1 MSRAEGRSFRAS
13 IVLLLFGPIAG
24 TAHFLLVYLLAE
36 VACAA
41 TWLRSEALGMS
52 ALAVVTVA
60 FTVVAAAGSSI
71 AAATA
76 YRSRT
81 GAHGDLTFIGF
92 LLGVV
97 FTIEILLVGI
107 PPAFLDPC

>member
-1 MSRAEGRSFRAS
+1 MAS

-24 TAHFLLVYLLAE
+24 TAHFLLVYVLAE

-41 TWLRSEALGMS
+41 TWLRNDVLGMN
-52 ALAVVTVA
+52 ALALVTVA
-60 FTVVAAAGSSI
+60 LTVVAGASTSI
-71 AAATA
+71 AARSAF
-76 YRSRT
+76 RSRT
-81 GAHGDLTFIGF
+81 GAHGDLAFTGF